1 VSSIAG
7 TPLPDTV
14 DVAIVGAGLA
24 GLAAAR
30 VIHEAGL
37 SVVVLEAS
45 DGVGGRVRTD
55 EVDGFLLDRGFQ
67 VLLTAYPELH
77 RQFDVESLDLRAFD
91 PGALV
96 WRNGR
101 GYEVSD
107 PFRKP
112 TSVLSTAIA
121 PVGSPFDKARIALLR
136 RRVRSGHA
144 SQLLRGDDMT
154 TRSLL
159 ESSGFSSTMI
169 DRFFTPLVGGI
180 QLDPQL
186 SASRRMFDVIFRML
200 ADGDAAVPAGGMGR
214 LSAQLAS
221 RIPTDTIHLSTPV
234 VAVGSGEVR
243 LDADRSVKARA
254 VVVATEGP
262 VARRLV
268 GIPDVASRSV
278 SCVYFAA
285 DRSPTASK
293 AIVLDGTGR
302 GPVLN
307 VAVMSNVSPSYAPS
321 GQHLIAAAIPGRID
335 GDLEADARRQLAGM
349 FGAAVGSWRHLRTYS
364 IAHGQ
369 PDQSPPFSPKKRVSL
384 GEGLFVCGDH
394 RDTASIQG
402 ALYSG
407 RRAGQAVVE
416 SLSASH

>member
-1 VSSIAG
+1 MAG